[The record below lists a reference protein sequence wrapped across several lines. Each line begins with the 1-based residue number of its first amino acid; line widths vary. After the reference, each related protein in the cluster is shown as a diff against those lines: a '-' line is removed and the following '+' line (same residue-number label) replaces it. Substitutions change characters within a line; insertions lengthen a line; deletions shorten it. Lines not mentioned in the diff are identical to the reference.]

1 MASKLTQAF
10 ETYIRDSVVNHTPVV
25 FDEFIFANIPG
36 LSDDNL
42 DSHLTIPQ
50 DNQIVH
56 RQAVSQVGA
65 LNENAIVYSVTIGT
79 EIGDF
84 DFNWVGLVN
93 KSQNLLA
100 CGIYTGLTSK
110 IKNKEQK
117 QGNSITRS
125 VLLEFP
131 RAQELAN
138 VSVSAETWQIDFTM
152 RLSGIDEKIRLTNRD
167 LYGRAVFFDNA
178 FLLKRKS
185 GNVYTLDSGRAYI
198 EGVRAEIK
206 RTAEVAVPTLPASVY
221 IDVCHHA
228 TVTGAYQTEIKYLTQ
243 SKNDYVG
250 SDGYQHY
257 VQIVADIASDG
268 TITDRRLTDN
278 APPYI
283 AESKKSSSVS
293 STSEKTVATS
303 KAVKDAYD
311 KAKAAD
317 DNANTRV
324 SKSGG
329 EMTGGLKLKP
339 NYGAPEKKW
348 DYSGFYAGSATLNN
362 EDLPY
367 FQIHIS
373 SYGGN
378 TAGHAKSLGF
388 DLTGYK
394 AYVMNWNSGGEYEG
408 KKEILTELHRSDS
421 VTSASNLTVATSKAV
436 KDAYDKAVDGVNK
449 ANAAQTA
456 ANNAQTTA
464 NAAIPSSKKSDS
476 VTSASSDTVATSKAV
491 KDAYD
496 KAVDGVNKANAAQTA
511 ANKAQTT
518 ANAAIPSSK
527 KSDSVTSA
535 SSETVATSK
544 AVKSANDNANGRVS
558 KSGDTMTGKLTVS
571 EINLSGRKLQFGDD
585 YIYKRNNGAPDAFVF
600 FENTEPSDGS
610 KGNANLSFRSASALH
625 YGSGKYV
632 NQYNSKAPYFVEEDN
647 SDVYSYFPFVKGCV
661 RRNSRWGAALS
672 LGYVTSQ
679 HIGGGFIADGF
690 GAGIVQL
697 IESNGKYFLWKFEH
711 GGIFRSSGD
720 VVTGSG
726 VSLNGVNSRVDYLT
740 NTVKG
745 LKLTQNLAATGW
757 CRLPNGLLLQWG
769 AGSGAGKKQF
779 PVAFRQVYQVV
790 SSSTCRGDANYDL
803 DLFFNNTHVWGRYQT
818 NIRYFAIGE

>member
-36 LSDDNL
+36 LNDDNL

-50 DNQIVH
+50 ANQIVH
-56 RQAVSQVGA
+56 RQAVSQIGA

-110 IKNKEQK
+110 IKNKEQE

-185 GNVYTLDSGRAYI
+185 GNVYTLDSGHAYI

-206 RTAEVAVPTLPASVY
+206 RTAEVTVPTLPASVY
-221 IDVCHHA
+221 VDICHHA

-257 VQIVADIASDG
+257 VQIIADIASDG

-311 KAKAAD
+311 KAEAANN
-317 DNANTRV
+317 NANTRV
-324 SKSGG
+324 SRSGG
-329 EMTGGLKLKP
+329 EMTGGLKLKSI
-339 NYGAPEKKW
+339 YGVYEKKW
-348 DYSGFYAGSATLNN
+348 NYSGFYAGSAILNN
-362 EDLPY
+362 EASPY

-378 TAGHAKSLGF
+378 TAGYAKSLGF
-388 DLTGYK
+388 SLTGYK
-394 AYVMNWNSGGEYEG
+394 AYVMNWNGAGEYIG
-408 KKEILTELHRSDS
+408 KKEILTELHCSDS
-421 VTSASNLTVATSKAV
+421 VTSASSETVATSKAV

-456 ANNAQTTA
+456 ANNANNNA
-464 NAAIPSSKKSDS
+464 NKRVLDS
-476 VTSASSDTVATSKAV
+476 VKVS
-491 KDAYD
+491 
-496 KAVDGVNKANAAQTA
+496 NLNA
-511 ANKAQTT
+511 
-518 ANAAIPSSK
+518 
-527 KSDSVTSA
+527 
-535 SSETVATSK
+535 
-544 AVKSANDNANGRVS
+544 
-558 KSGDTMTGKLTVS
+558 
-571 EINLSGRKLQFGDD
+571 LSGSQVFFCGRSP
-585 YIYKRNNGAPDAFVF
+585 IGAPPWIGQIDFNGIHIDSGLQRF
-600 FENTEPSDGS
+600 Q
-610 KGNANLSFRSASALH
+610 LASISYDDLR
-625 YGSGKYV
+625 YRFNDDDSGV
-632 NQYNSKAPYFVEEDN
+632 A
-647 SDVYSYFPFVKGCV
+647 
-661 RRNSRWGAALS
+661 
-672 LGYVTSQ
+672 
-679 HIGGGFIADGF
+679 
-690 GAGIVQL
+690 GAGEWSHWRRIAM
-697 IESNGKYFLWKFEH
+697 IEDF
-711 GGIFRSSGD
+711 
-720 VVTGSG
+720 
-726 VSLNGVNSRVDYLT
+726 
-740 NTVKG
+740 
-745 LKLTQNLAATGW
+745 TQNLSATGW

-803 DLFFNNTHVWGRYQT
+803 DLFFDNTHVWGRYQT
-818 NIRYFAIGE
+818 NIRYFAIGV

>member
-36 LSDDNL
+36 LNDDNL

-50 DNQIVH
+50 ANQIVH

-185 GNVYTLDSGRAYI
+185 GNVYTLDSGHAYI

-206 RTAEVAVPTLPASVY
+206 RTAEVTVPTLPASVY
-221 IDVCHHA
+221 VDICHHA

-250 SDGYQHY
+250 ADGYQHY
-257 VQIVADIASDG
+257 VQIIADIASNG
-268 TITDRRLTDN
+268 IITDRRLTDN

-293 STSEKTVATS
+293 STSKETVATS
-303 KAVKDAYD
+303 YAVKTAYD

-329 EMTGGLKLKP
+329 EMTGGLKLKV
-339 NYGAPEKKW
+339 NYGTSEKKW

-362 EDLPY
+362 EALPY
-367 FQIHIS
+367 FQIHIG

-378 TAGHAKSLGF
+378 TAGYAKSLGF
-388 DLTGYK
+388 NLTDYK
-394 AYVMNWNSGGEYEG
+394 AYVMNWNGAGEYAG

-421 VTSASNLTVATSKAV
+421 VTSASSDTVATSKAV
-436 KDAYDKAVDGVNK
+436 KTAYDKAVDGVNK

-456 ANNAQTTA
+456 ANNANSNA
-464 NAAIPSSKKSDS
+464 NKRVLDS
-476 VTSASSDTVATSKAV
+476 VK
-491 KDAYD
+491 
-496 KAVDGVNKANAAQTA
+496 
-511 ANKAQTT
+511 
-518 ANAAIPSSK
+518 
-527 KSDSVTSA
+527 
-535 SSETVATSK
+535 
-544 AVKSANDNANGRVS
+544 VS
-558 KSGDTMTGKLTVS
+558 NLNT
-571 EINLSGRKLQFGDD
+571 LSGSQVFFCDSSP
-585 YIYKRNNGAPDAFVF
+585 IGAPPWIGKIDFNGIHIDSGLQKF
-600 FENTEPSDGS
+600 Q
-610 KGNANLSFRSASALH
+610 LAS
-625 YGSGKYV
+625 V
-632 NQYNSKAPYFVEEDN
+632 DYNDLRYRFNDDN
-647 SDVYSYFPFVKGCV
+647 SGV
-661 RRNSRWGAALS
+661 A
-672 LGYVTSQ
+672 
-679 HIGGGFIADGF
+679 
-690 GAGIVQL
+690 GAGEWSYWRRIAM
-697 IESNGKYFLWKFEH
+697 IEDF
-711 GGIFRSSGD
+711 
-720 VVTGSG
+720 
-726 VSLNGVNSRVDYLT
+726 
-740 NTVKG
+740 
-745 LKLTQNLAATGW
+745 TQNLATTGW

-779 PVAFRQVYQVV
+779 PVAFRQVYQVFG
-790 SSSTCRGDANYDL
+790 SGESYGDANRDWNIYFDS
-803 DLFFNNTHVWGRYQT
+803 THVWGYAQR
-818 NIRYFAIGE
+818 ILRYFAIGE

>member
-1 MASKLTQAF
+1 MAKQYYSVLTDYGTQVIAGAIARKQPLQITQMAVGDGNGQATTPNSRNTGLVREVHRADISAISVDPRNDKQIIF
-10 ETYIRDSVVNHTPVV
+10 E
-25 FDEFIFANIPG
+25 
-36 LSDDNL
+36 
-42 DSHLTIPQ
+42 LTIPENVGGFWIREMGIF
-50 DNQIVH
+50 DNQNRLVAYANCPDSFKPQLESGSGKVQVVRMILLVSSSDAITLKVDDSVIFVTRGQLTPKAITATTKNAVDESGHSHEIDKASTSQAGIV
-56 RQAVSQVGA
+56 
-65 LNENAIVYSVTIGT
+65 E
-79 EIGDF
+79 
-84 DFNWVGLVN
+84 
-93 KSQNLLA
+93 
-100 CGIYTGLTSK
+100 
-110 IKNKEQK
+110 
-117 QGNSITRS
+117 
-125 VLLEFP
+125 
-131 RAQELAN
+131 
-138 VSVSAETWQIDFTM
+138 
-152 RLSGIDEKIRLTNRD
+152 
-167 LYGRAVFFDNA
+167 
-178 FLLKRKS
+178 
-185 GNVYTLDSGRAYI
+185 LDSSI
-198 EGVRAEIK
+198 NSKAENK
-206 RTAEVAVPTLPASVY
+206 A
-221 IDVCHHA
+221 A
-228 TVTGAYQTEIKYLTQ
+228 T
-243 SKNDYVG
+243 
-250 SDGYQHY
+250 
-257 VQIVADIASDG
+257 
-268 TITDRRLTDN
+268 
-278 APPYI
+278 P
-283 AESKKSSSVS
+283 
-293 STSEKTVATS
+293 
-303 KAVKDAYD
+303 KAVKTAYD

-329 EMTGGLKLKP
+329 EMTGGLKLKA
-339 NYGAPEKKW
+339 NYGAFEKKW

-362 EDLPY
+362 EALPY
-367 FQIHIS
+367 FQIHIG

-378 TAGHAKSLGF
+378 TVGYAKSLGF
-388 DLTGYK
+388 NLTGYK
-394 AYVMNWNSGGEYEG
+394 AYVMNWNSEGEYAG

-421 VTSASNLTVATSKAV
+421 VTSTSSDTVATSKAV
-436 KDAYDKAVDGVNK
+436 KTAYDKAVDGVNK

-456 ANNAQTTA
+456 ANN
-464 NAAIPSSKKSDS
+464 
-476 VTSASSDTVATSKAV
+476 
-491 KDAYD
+491 
-496 KAVDGVNKANAAQTA
+496 
-511 ANKAQTT
+511 AQTT

-585 YIYKRNNGAPDAFVF
+585 YIYKRSNGAPDAFVF

-625 YGSGKYV
+625 YGSGEYV

-697 IESNGKYFLWKFEH
+697 IENNGNYFLWKFEH

-740 NTVKG
+740 NTVNG

>member
-36 LSDDNL
+36 LNDDNL

-50 DNQIVH
+50 ANQIVH

-228 TVTGAYQTEIKYLTQ
+228 TVTGAYQTEIKYLTK

-257 VQIVADIASDG
+257 VQIIADIASDG

-293 STSEKTVATS
+293 STSKETVATS
-303 KAVKDAYD
+303 YAVKTAYD

-329 EMTGGLKLKP
+329 EMTGGLKLKA
-339 NYGAPEKKW
+339 NYGVSEKKW

-362 EDLPY
+362 EALPY
-367 FQIHIS
+367 FQIHIG

-378 TAGHAKSLGF
+378 TAGYAKSLGF
-388 DLTGYK
+388 NLTDYK
-394 AYVMNWNSGGEYEG
+394 AYVMNWNSEGEYIG
-408 KKEILTELHRSDS
+408 KKEILTELHRS
-421 VTSASNLTVATSKAV
+421 N
-436 KDAYDKAVDGVNK
+436 
-449 ANAAQTA
+449 
-456 ANNAQTTA
+456 
-464 NAAIPSSKKSDS
+464 S
-476 VTSASSDTVATSKAV
+476 VTSASSETVATSKAV

-518 ANAAIPSSK
+518 ADAAIPNSK

-535 SSETVATSK
+535 SSDTVATSK
-544 AVKSANDNANGRVS
+544 AVKTAYDKAVDGVNKANAAQTAANNANSNANKRVLDS
-558 KSGDTMTGKLTVS
+558 VKVS
-571 EINLSGRKLQFGDD
+571 NLNTLSGSQVFFCDSSP
-585 YIYKRNNGAPDAFVF
+585 IGAPPWIGKIDFNGIHIDSGLQKF
-600 FENTEPSDGS
+600 Q
-610 KGNANLSFRSASALH
+610 LAS
-625 YGSGKYV
+625 V
-632 NQYNSKAPYFVEEDN
+632 DYNDLRYRFNDDN
-647 SDVYSYFPFVKGCV
+647 SGV
-661 RRNSRWGAALS
+661 A
-672 LGYVTSQ
+672 
-679 HIGGGFIADGF
+679 
-690 GAGIVQL
+690 GAGEWSYWRRIAM
-697 IESNGKYFLWKFEH
+697 IEDF
-711 GGIFRSSGD
+711 
-720 VVTGSG
+720 
-726 VSLNGVNSRVDYLT
+726 
-740 NTVKG
+740 
-745 LKLTQNLAATGW
+745 TQNLATTGW

-779 PVAFRQVYQVV
+779 PVAFREVYQVV
-790 SSSTCRGDANYDL
+790 SSSTCGGDANYDL

>member
-36 LSDDNL
+36 LNDDNL

-50 DNQIVH
+50 ANQIVH

-185 GNVYTLDSGRAYI
+185 GNVYTLDSGHAYI

-206 RTAEVAVPTLPASVY
+206 RTAEVTVPTLPASVY
-221 IDVCHHA
+221 VDICHHA

-250 SDGYQHY
+250 ADGYQHY
-257 VQIVADIASDG
+257 VQIIADIASNG
-268 TITDRRLTDN
+268 IITDRRLTDN

-293 STSEKTVATS
+293 STSKETVATS
-303 KAVKDAYD
+303 YAVKTAYD

-329 EMTGGLKLKP
+329 EMTGGLKLKV
-339 NYGAPEKKW
+339 NYGTSEKKW

-362 EDLPY
+362 EALPY
-367 FQIHIS
+367 FQIHIG

-378 TAGHAKSLGF
+378 TAGYAKSLGF
-388 DLTGYK
+388 NLTDYK
-394 AYVMNWNSGGEYEG
+394 AYVMNWNSEGEYIG
-408 KKEILTELHRSDS
+408 KKEILTELHRS
-421 VTSASNLTVATSKAV
+421 N
-436 KDAYDKAVDGVNK
+436 
-449 ANAAQTA
+449 
-456 ANNAQTTA
+456 
-464 NAAIPSSKKSDS
+464 S
-476 VTSASSDTVATSKAV
+476 VTSASSETVATSKAV

-518 ANAAIPSSK
+518 ADAAIPNSK
-527 KSDSVTSA
+527 KSDSVTST
-535 SSETVATSK
+535 SSDTVATSK
-544 AVKSANDNANGRVS
+544 AVKDAYDKAVDGVNKANAAQMAANNANNNANKRVLDS
-558 KSGDTMTGKLTVS
+558 VKVS
-571 EINLSGRKLQFGDD
+571 NLNTLSGSQVFFCDRSP
-585 YIYKRNNGAPDAFVF
+585 IGAPPWIGKIDF
-600 FENTEPSDGS
+600 NGIHID
-610 KGNANLSFRSASALH
+610 
-625 YGSGKYV
+625 SGLQRFQLV
-632 NQYNSKAPYFVEEDN
+632 SVDYNDLRYRFNDDN
-647 SDVYSYFPFVKGCV
+647 SGV
-661 RRNSRWGAALS
+661 A
-672 LGYVTSQ
+672 
-679 HIGGGFIADGF
+679 
-690 GAGIVQL
+690 GAGEWSHWRRIAM
-697 IESNGKYFLWKFEH
+697 IEDF
-711 GGIFRSSGD
+711 
-720 VVTGSG
+720 
-726 VSLNGVNSRVDYLT
+726 
-740 NTVKG
+740 
-745 LKLTQNLAATGW
+745 TQNLAVTGW

-790 SSSTCRGDANYDL
+790 SSSTCGGDANYDL

>member
-10 ETYIRDSVVNHTPVV
+10 ETYIRDSVINHTPVI

-50 DNQIVH
+50 ENQIVH
-56 RQAVSQVGA
+56 RQEVSQIGA
-65 LNENAIVYSVTIGT
+65 LNENAIVYSVTVGT

-250 SDGYQHY
+250 ADGYQHY

-268 TITDRRLTDN
+268 AITDRRLTDN

-283 AESKKSSSVS
+283 AERKKSDSVTSASS
-293 STSEKTVATS
+293 ETVATS
-303 KAVKDAYD
+303 KAVK
-311 KAKAAD
+311 
-317 DNANTRV
+317 T
-324 SKSGG
+324 
-329 EMTGGLKLKP
+329 
-339 NYGAPEKKW
+339 
-348 DYSGFYAGSATLNN
+348 
-362 EDLPY
+362 
-367 FQIHIS
+367 
-373 SYGGN
+373 
-378 TAGHAKSLGF
+378 
-388 DLTGYK
+388 
-394 AYVMNWNSGGEYEG
+394 
-408 KKEILTELHRSDS
+408 
-421 VTSASNLTVATSKAV
+421 
-436 KDAYDKAVDGVNK
+436 AYDKAVDGVNK

-476 VTSASSDTVATSKAV
+476 VASASSDTVATSKAV
-491 KDAYD
+491 KSAYD

-511 ANKAQTT
+511 ANN
-518 ANAAIPSSK
+518 ANSNANK
-527 KSDSVTSA
+527 RVLDSV
-535 SSETVATSK
+535 K
-544 AVKSANDNANGRVS
+544 VS
-558 KSGDTMTGKLTVS
+558 NLNT
-571 EINLSGRKLQFGDD
+571 LSGSQ
-585 YIYKRNNGAPDAFVF
+585 VF
-600 FENTEPSDGS
+600 FCDSSPIGTPPWIDEIDFNGIHIDSG
-610 KGNANLSFRSASALH
+610 LQRFQLASID
-625 YGSGKYV
+625 
-632 NQYNSKAPYFVEEDN
+632 YNDLRYRFNDDN
-647 SDVYSYFPFVKGCV
+647 SGV
-661 RRNSRWGAALS
+661 A
-672 LGYVTSQ
+672 
-679 HIGGGFIADGF
+679 
-690 GAGIVQL
+690 GAGEWSHWRRIAM
-697 IESNGKYFLWKFEH
+697 IEDF
-711 GGIFRSSGD
+711 
-720 VVTGSG
+720 
-726 VSLNGVNSRVDYLT
+726 
-740 NTVKG
+740 
-745 LKLTQNLAATGW
+745 TQNLAATGW

-779 PVAFRQVYQVV
+779 PVAFRQVYQVFG
-790 SSSTCRGDANYDL
+790 SGESNGDANRDWNIY
-803 DLFFNNTHVWGRYQT
+803 FNSTHVWGYAQRI
-818 NIRYFAIGE
+818 IRYFAIGE

>member
-36 LSDDNL
+36 LNDGNL

-50 DNQIVH
+50 ANQIVH
-56 RQAVSQVGA
+56 RQAVSQIGA

-185 GNVYTLDSGRAYI
+185 GNVYTLDSGHAYI

-206 RTAEVAVPTLPASVY
+206 RTAEVTVPTLPASVY
-221 IDVCHHA
+221 VDICHHA

-257 VQIVADIASDG
+257 VQIIADITSNG
-268 TITDRRLTDN
+268 IITDRRLTDN

-329 EMTGGLKLKP
+329 EMTGGLKLKA
-339 NYGAPEKKW
+339 NYGVSEKKW

-362 EDLPY
+362 EASPY
-367 FQIHIS
+367 FQIHIG
-373 SYGGN
+373 SYSGN
-378 TAGHAKSLGF
+378 TAGYAKSLGF
-388 DLTGYK
+388 DLINYK
-394 AYVMNWNSGGEYEG
+394 AYVMNWNGAGEYIG
-408 KKEILTELHRSDS
+408 KKEILTELHC
-421 VTSASNLTVATSKAV
+421 
-436 KDAYDKAVDGVNK
+436 
-449 ANAAQTA
+449 
-456 ANNAQTTA
+456 
-464 NAAIPSSKKSDS
+464 SDS

-496 KAVDGVNKANAAQTA
+496 KAVDGVNN
-511 ANKAQTT
+511 ANKRVL
-518 ANAAIPSSK
+518 
-527 KSDSVTSA
+527 DSV
-535 SSETVATSK
+535 K
-544 AVKSANDNANGRVS
+544 VS
-558 KSGDTMTGKLTVS
+558 NLNT
-571 EINLSGRKLQFGDD
+571 LSGSQVFFCD
-585 YIYKRNNGAPDAFVF
+585 ISPIGAPPWIGKIDFNGIHIDSGLQRF
-600 FENTEPSDGS
+600 Q
-610 KGNANLSFRSASALH
+610 LAS
-625 YGSGKYV
+625 V
-632 NQYNSKAPYFVEEDN
+632 DYNDLRYRFNDDN
-647 SDVYSYFPFVKGCV
+647 SGV
-661 RRNSRWGAALS
+661 A
-672 LGYVTSQ
+672 
-679 HIGGGFIADGF
+679 
-690 GAGIVQL
+690 GAGEWSHWRRIAM
-697 IESNGKYFLWKFEH
+697 IEDF
-711 GGIFRSSGD
+711 
-720 VVTGSG
+720 
-726 VSLNGVNSRVDYLT
+726 
-740 NTVKG
+740 
-745 LKLTQNLAATGW
+745 TQNLATTGW

-803 DLFFNNTHVWGRYQT
+803 DLFFDNTHVWGRYQT

>member
-36 LSDDNL
+36 LNDGNL

-50 DNQIVH
+50 ANKIVH
-56 RQAVSQVGA
+56 RQAVSQIGA

-206 RTAEVAVPTLPASVY
+206 RTAEVTVPTLPASIY

-257 VQIVADIASDG
+257 VQIIADIASNG

-293 STSEKTVATS
+293 STSKETVATS
-303 KAVKDAYD
+303 YAVK
-311 KAKAAD
+311 
-317 DNANTRV
+317 T
-324 SKSGG
+324 
-329 EMTGGLKLKP
+329 
-339 NYGAPEKKW
+339 
-348 DYSGFYAGSATLNN
+348 
-362 EDLPY
+362 
-367 FQIHIS
+367 
-373 SYGGN
+373 
-378 TAGHAKSLGF
+378 
-388 DLTGYK
+388 
-394 AYVMNWNSGGEYEG
+394 
-408 KKEILTELHRSDS
+408 
-421 VTSASNLTVATSKAV
+421 
-436 KDAYDKAVDGVNK
+436 AYDKAVDGVNE

-456 ANNAQTTA
+456 ANKAQTTA

-491 KDAYD
+491 KTAYD
-496 KAVDGVNKANAAQTA
+496 KAVDAYIRAETAESNAKAASLPITGGNLTGNLTAPYINVTGRYISVNTPNSEFGGFDVIRQGNAGNWLSRLEALPDKRWKFWTQDAHEIFVPAKSGTL
-511 ANKAQTT
+511 
-518 ANAAIPSSK
+518 AIDHEVVHK
-527 KSDSVTSA
+527 T
-535 SSETVATSK
+535 
-544 AVKSANDNANGRVS
+544 
-558 KSGDTMTGKLTVS
+558 GDTMNWLGIENTGAWLTIKSTGQAASGIDFINHNGRYPQVS
-571 EINLSGRKLQFGDD
+571 LHAFDVGGWADELRIFATPPGNDYNTDRRQHVMTVTHEGNIWSRMYGWLGDRFMDKTKAYDNWYPNHYLGAQVFKIPIRADGSGLKIIIMQVNISRDTELWLPESFNGFYIPTATDVGVGKYSLGIVSLSGNQVK
-585 YIYKRNNGAPDAFVF
+585 VF
-600 FENTEPSDGS
+600 CSGS
-610 KGNANLSFRSASALH
+610 N
-625 YGSGKYV
+625 
-632 NQYNSKAPYFVEEDN
+632 
-647 SDVYSYFPFVKGCV
+647 
-661 RRNSRWGAALS
+661 
-672 LGYVTSQ
+672 VTIQ
-679 HIGGGFIADGF
+679 VHCIGW
-690 GAGIVQL
+690 
-697 IESNGKYFLWKFEH
+697 SN
-711 GGIFRSSGD
+711 
-720 VVTGSG
+720 
-726 VSLNGVNSRVDYLT
+726 
-740 NTVKG
+740 
-745 LKLTQNLAATGW
+745 
-757 CRLPNGLLLQWG
+757 
-769 AGSGAGKKQF
+769 
-779 PVAFRQVYQVV
+779 
-790 SSSTCRGDANYDL
+790 
-803 DLFFNNTHVWGRYQT
+803 
-818 NIRYFAIGE
+818 

>member
-1 MASKLTQAF
+1 MAKQYYSVLTNYGTQVIAGAIASKQPLQITQMAVGDGNGRATTPNSRNTGLVREVHRADISAISVDPRNDKQIIF
-10 ETYIRDSVVNHTPVV
+10 E
-25 FDEFIFANIPG
+25 
-36 LSDDNL
+36 
-42 DSHLTIPQ
+42 LTIPENVGGFWIREMGIF
-50 DNQIVH
+50 DNQNRLVAYANCPDSFKPQLESGSGKVQVVRMILLVSSSDAITLKVDDSVIFVTRGQLTPKKITATTKNAVDETGHSHEIDKASTSQAGIV
-56 RQAVSQVGA
+56 
-65 LNENAIVYSVTIGT
+65 E
-79 EIGDF
+79 
-84 DFNWVGLVN
+84 
-93 KSQNLLA
+93 
-100 CGIYTGLTSK
+100 
-110 IKNKEQK
+110 
-117 QGNSITRS
+117 
-125 VLLEFP
+125 
-131 RAQELAN
+131 
-138 VSVSAETWQIDFTM
+138 
-152 RLSGIDEKIRLTNRD
+152 
-167 LYGRAVFFDNA
+167 
-178 FLLKRKS
+178 
-185 GNVYTLDSGRAYI
+185 LDSSI
-198 EGVRAEIK
+198 NSKAENK
-206 RTAEVAVPTLPASVY
+206 A
-221 IDVCHHA
+221 A
-228 TVTGAYQTEIKYLTQ
+228 T
-243 SKNDYVG
+243 
-250 SDGYQHY
+250 
-257 VQIVADIASDG
+257 
-268 TITDRRLTDN
+268 
-278 APPYI
+278 P
-283 AESKKSSSVS
+283 
-293 STSEKTVATS
+293 
-303 KAVKDAYD
+303 KAVKTAYD
-311 KAKAAD
+311 KAVAAN

-329 EMTGGLKLKP
+329 EMTGGLKLKA

-362 EDLPY
+362 EALPY
-367 FQIHIS
+367 FQIHIG

-388 DLTGYK
+388 DLINYK
-394 AYVMNWNSGGEYEG
+394 AYVMNWNSEGEYIG
-408 KKEILTELHRSDS
+408 KKEILTELHR
-421 VTSASNLTVATSKAV
+421 
-436 KDAYDKAVDGVNK
+436 
-449 ANAAQTA
+449 
-456 ANNAQTTA
+456 
-464 NAAIPSSKKSDS
+464 
-476 VTSASSDTVATSKAV
+476 
-491 KDAYD
+491 
-496 KAVDGVNKANAAQTA
+496 
-511 ANKAQTT
+511 
-518 ANAAIPSSK
+518 
-527 KSDSVTSA
+527 SDSVTSA

-585 YIYKRNNGAPDAFVF
+585 YIYKRNNGASDAFVF

-647 SDVYSYFPFVKGCV
+647 SDVYSYFPFVKGRV

-697 IESNGKYFLWKFEH
+697 IEDNGKYFLWKFEH
-711 GGIFRSSGD
+711 GGIFRSSDD

-726 VSLNGVNSRVDYLT
+726 VSLNGVNSKVDNLT
-740 NTVKG
+740 NTVNG
-745 LKLTQNLAATGW
+745 LKLTQNLATTGW

>member
-36 LSDDNL
+36 LNDDNL

-50 DNQIVH
+50 ANQIVH

-185 GNVYTLDSGRAYI
+185 GNVYTLDSGHAYI

-206 RTAEVAVPTLPASVY
+206 RTAEVTVPTLPASVY
-221 IDVCHHA
+221 VDICHHA

-250 SDGYQHY
+250 ADGYQHY
-257 VQIVADIASDG
+257 VQIIADIASNG
-268 TITDRRLTDN
+268 IITDRRLTDN

-293 STSEKTVATS
+293 STSKETVATS
-303 KAVKDAYD
+303 YAVKTAYD

-329 EMTGGLKLKP
+329 EMTGGLKLKV
-339 NYGAPEKKW
+339 NYGTSEKKW

-362 EDLPY
+362 EALPY
-367 FQIHIS
+367 FQIHIG

-378 TAGHAKSLGF
+378 TAGYAKSLGF
-388 DLTGYK
+388 NLTDYK
-394 AYVMNWNSGGEYEG
+394 AYVMNWNSEGEYAG

-421 VTSASNLTVATSKAV
+421 VTSASSDTVATSKAV
-436 KDAYDKAVDGVNK
+436 KTAYDKAVDGVNK

-456 ANNAQTTA
+456 ANNANSNA
-464 NAAIPSSKKSDS
+464 NKRVLDS
-476 VTSASSDTVATSKAV
+476 VK
-491 KDAYD
+491 
-496 KAVDGVNKANAAQTA
+496 
-511 ANKAQTT
+511 
-518 ANAAIPSSK
+518 
-527 KSDSVTSA
+527 
-535 SSETVATSK
+535 
-544 AVKSANDNANGRVS
+544 VS
-558 KSGDTMTGKLTVS
+558 NLNT
-571 EINLSGRKLQFGDD
+571 LSGSQVFFCDSSP
-585 YIYKRNNGAPDAFVF
+585 IGAPPWIGKIDFNGIHIDSGLQKF
-600 FENTEPSDGS
+600 Q
-610 KGNANLSFRSASALH
+610 LAS
-625 YGSGKYV
+625 V
-632 NQYNSKAPYFVEEDN
+632 DYNDLRYRFNDDN
-647 SDVYSYFPFVKGCV
+647 SGV
-661 RRNSRWGAALS
+661 A
-672 LGYVTSQ
+672 
-679 HIGGGFIADGF
+679 
-690 GAGIVQL
+690 GAGEWSYWRRIAM
-697 IESNGKYFLWKFEH
+697 IEDF
-711 GGIFRSSGD
+711 
-720 VVTGSG
+720 
-726 VSLNGVNSRVDYLT
+726 
-740 NTVKG
+740 
-745 LKLTQNLAATGW
+745 TQNLATTGW

-779 PVAFRQVYQVV
+779 PVAFRQVYQVFG
-790 SSSTCRGDANYDL
+790 SGESYGDANRDWNIYFDS
-803 DLFFNNTHVWGRYQT
+803 THVWGYAQR
-818 NIRYFAIGE
+818 ILRYFAIGE

>member
-1 MASKLTQAF
+1 MAKQYYSVLTDYGTQVIAGAIARKQPLQITQMAVGDGNGQATTPNSRNTGLVREVHRADISAISVDPRNDKQIIF
-10 ETYIRDSVVNHTPVV
+10 E
-25 FDEFIFANIPG
+25 
-36 LSDDNL
+36 
-42 DSHLTIPQ
+42 LTIPENVGGFWIREMGIF
-50 DNQIVH
+50 DNQNRLVAYANCPDSFKPQLESGSGKVQVVRMILLVSSSDAITLKVDDSVIFVTRGQLTPKAITATTKNAVDESGHSHEIDKASTSQAGIV
-56 RQAVSQVGA
+56 
-65 LNENAIVYSVTIGT
+65 E
-79 EIGDF
+79 
-84 DFNWVGLVN
+84 
-93 KSQNLLA
+93 
-100 CGIYTGLTSK
+100 
-110 IKNKEQK
+110 
-117 QGNSITRS
+117 
-125 VLLEFP
+125 
-131 RAQELAN
+131 
-138 VSVSAETWQIDFTM
+138 
-152 RLSGIDEKIRLTNRD
+152 
-167 LYGRAVFFDNA
+167 
-178 FLLKRKS
+178 
-185 GNVYTLDSGRAYI
+185 LDSSI
-198 EGVRAEIK
+198 NSKAENK
-206 RTAEVAVPTLPASVY
+206 A
-221 IDVCHHA
+221 A
-228 TVTGAYQTEIKYLTQ
+228 T
-243 SKNDYVG
+243 
-250 SDGYQHY
+250 
-257 VQIVADIASDG
+257 
-268 TITDRRLTDN
+268 
-278 APPYI
+278 P
-283 AESKKSSSVS
+283 
-293 STSEKTVATS
+293 
-303 KAVKDAYD
+303 KAVKTAYD

-329 EMTGGLKLKP
+329 EMTGGLKLKA
-339 NYGAPEKKW
+339 NYGTSEKKW

-362 EDLPY
+362 EALPY
-367 FQIHIS
+367 FQIHIG

-378 TAGHAKSLGF
+378 TAGYAKSLGF
-388 DLTGYK
+388 NLTDYK
-394 AYVMNWNSGGEYEG
+394 AYVMNWNSEGEYAG

-421 VTSASNLTVATSKAV
+421 VTSTSSDTVATSKAV
-436 KDAYDKAVDGVNK
+436 KTAYDKAVDGVNK

-456 ANNAQTTA
+456 ANN
-464 NAAIPSSKKSDS
+464 
-476 VTSASSDTVATSKAV
+476 
-491 KDAYD
+491 
-496 KAVDGVNKANAAQTA
+496 
-511 ANKAQTT
+511 AQTT

-585 YIYKRNNGAPDAFVF
+585 YIYKRSNGAPDAFVF

-679 HIGGGFIADGF
+679 HIGGGFTADGF

-697 IESNGKYFLWKFEH
+697 IENNGNYFLWKFEH

-740 NTVKG
+740 NTVNG

>member
-36 LSDDNL
+36 LNDDNL

-50 DNQIVH
+50 ANQIVH
-56 RQAVSQVGA
+56 RQAVSQIGA

-185 GNVYTLDSGRAYI
+185 GNVYTLDSGHAYI

-206 RTAEVAVPTLPASVY
+206 RTAEVTVPTLPASVY
-221 IDVCHHA
+221 VDICHHA

-257 VQIVADIASDG
+257 VQIIADIASNG
-268 TITDRRLTDN
+268 AITDRRLTDN

-293 STSEKTVATS
+293 STSKETVATS
-303 KAVKDAYD
+303 YAVKTAYD

-329 EMTGGLKLKP
+329 EMTGGLKLKA
-339 NYGAPEKKW
+339 NFGTSEKKW

-367 FQIHIS
+367 FQIHIG

-378 TAGHAKSLGF
+378 TAGNAKSLGF
-388 DLTGYK
+388 DLIDYK
-394 AYVMNWNSGGEYEG
+394 AYVMSWNGAGEYIG
-408 KKEILTELHRSDS
+408 KKEILTELHC
-421 VTSASNLTVATSKAV
+421 
-436 KDAYDKAVDGVNK
+436 
-449 ANAAQTA
+449 
-456 ANNAQTTA
+456 
-464 NAAIPSSKKSDS
+464 SDS

-496 KAVDGVNKANAAQTA
+496 KAVDGVNKANAAQMA
-511 ANKAQTT
+511 AN
-518 ANAAIPSSK
+518 
-527 KSDSVTSA
+527 
-535 SSETVATSK
+535 
-544 AVKSANDNANGRVS
+544 NANS
-558 KSGDTMTGKLTVS
+558 
-571 EINLSGRKLQFGDD
+571 
-585 YIYKRNNGAPDAFVF
+585 
-600 FENTEPSDGS
+600 
-610 KGNANLSFRSASALH
+610 NAN
-625 YGSGKYV
+625 K
-632 NQYNSKAPYFVEEDN
+632 
-647 SDVYSYFPFVKGCV
+647 
-661 RRNSRWGAALS
+661 
-672 LGYVTSQ
+672 
-679 HIGGGFIADGF
+679 
-690 GAGIVQL
+690 
-697 IESNGKYFLWKFEH
+697 
-711 GGIFRSSGD
+711 
-720 VVTGSG
+720 
-726 VSLNGVNSRVDYLT
+726 
-740 NTVKG
+740 
-745 LKLTQNLAATGW
+745 NLAATGW

-769 AGSGAGKKQF
+769 AGGGAGKKQF

-818 NIRYFAIGE
+818 NIRYFAIGK

>member
-10 ETYIRDSVVNHTPVV
+10 ETYIRDSVINHTPVI

-50 DNQIVH
+50 ANQIVH
-56 RQAVSQVGA
+56 RQAVSQIGA
-65 LNENAIVYSVTIGT
+65 LNENAIVYSVTVGT

-125 VLLEFP
+125 VLFEFP

-185 GNVYTLDSGRAYI
+185 GNVYTLDSGHAYI

-206 RTAEVAVPTLPASVY
+206 RTAEVTVPTLPASVY
-221 IDVCHHA
+221 VDICHHA

-257 VQIVADIASDG
+257 VQIIADIASNG
-268 TITDRRLTDN
+268 IITDRRLTDN

-283 AESKKSSSVS
+283 AERKKSDSVTSASSD
-293 STSEKTVATS
+293 TVATS
-303 KAVKDAYD
+303 KAVKTAYD
-311 KAKAAD
+311 KAVAAN

-329 EMTGGLKLKP
+329 EMTGGLKLKA
-339 NYGAPEKKW
+339 NYGASEKKW
-348 DYSGFYAGSATLNN
+348 DYSGFYAGSATLND
-362 EDLPY
+362 EALPY
-367 FQIHIS
+367 FQIHIG

-378 TAGHAKSLGF
+378 TAGYAKSLGF
-388 DLTGYK
+388 NLIDYK
-394 AYVMNWNSGGEYEG
+394 AYVMNWNGAGEYAG
-408 KKEILTELHRSDS
+408 KKEILTELHRSNS
-421 VTSASNLTVATSKAV
+421 VTSASSETVATSKAV
-436 KDAYDKAVDGVNK
+436 KTAYDKAVDGVNK

-456 ANNAQTTA
+456 ANNANNNA
-464 NAAIPSSKKSDS
+464 NKRVLDS
-476 VTSASSDTVATSKAV
+476 VK
-491 KDAYD
+491 
-496 KAVDGVNKANAAQTA
+496 
-511 ANKAQTT
+511 
-518 ANAAIPSSK
+518 
-527 KSDSVTSA
+527 
-535 SSETVATSK
+535 
-544 AVKSANDNANGRVS
+544 VS
-558 KSGDTMTGKLTVS
+558 NLNT
-571 EINLSGRKLQFGDD
+571 LSGSQVFFCD
-585 YIYKRNNGAPDAFVF
+585 ISPIGAPPWIGKIDFNGIHIDSGLQRF
-600 FENTEPSDGS
+600 Q
-610 KGNANLSFRSASALH
+610 LASVDYNDLR
-625 YGSGKYV
+625 YRFNDDDSGV
-632 NQYNSKAPYFVEEDN
+632 A
-647 SDVYSYFPFVKGCV
+647 
-661 RRNSRWGAALS
+661 
-672 LGYVTSQ
+672 
-679 HIGGGFIADGF
+679 
-690 GAGIVQL
+690 GAGEWSHWRRIAM
-697 IESNGKYFLWKFEH
+697 IEDF
-711 GGIFRSSGD
+711 
-720 VVTGSG
+720 
-726 VSLNGVNSRVDYLT
+726 
-740 NTVKG
+740 
-745 LKLTQNLAATGW
+745 TQNLATTGW

-769 AGSGAGKKQF
+769 SGGGPGKKQF

>member
-1 MASKLTQAF
+1 MAKQYYSVLTDYGTQVIAGAIARKQPLQITQMAVGDGNGQATTPNSRNTGLVREVHRADISAISVDPRNDKQIIF
-10 ETYIRDSVVNHTPVV
+10 E
-25 FDEFIFANIPG
+25 
-36 LSDDNL
+36 
-42 DSHLTIPQ
+42 LTIPENVGGFWIREMGIF
-50 DNQIVH
+50 DNQNRLVAYANCPDSFKPQLESGSGKVQVVRMILLVSSSDAITLKVDDSVIFVTRGQLTPKAITATTKNAVDESGHSHEIDKASTSQAGIV
-56 RQAVSQVGA
+56 
-65 LNENAIVYSVTIGT
+65 
-79 EIGDF
+79 
-84 DFNWVGLVN
+84 
-93 KSQNLLA
+93 
-100 CGIYTGLTSK
+100 
-110 IKNKEQK
+110 
-117 QGNSITRS
+117 
-125 VLLEFP
+125 
-131 RAQELAN
+131 
-138 VSVSAETWQIDFTM
+138 
-152 RLSGIDEKIRLTNRD
+152 
-167 LYGRAVFFDNA
+167 
-178 FLLKRKS
+178 
-185 GNVYTLDSGRAYI
+185 TLDSSI
-198 EGVRAEIK
+198 DSKAENK
-206 RTAEVAVPTLPASVY
+206 A
-221 IDVCHHA
+221 A
-228 TVTGAYQTEIKYLTQ
+228 T
-243 SKNDYVG
+243 
-250 SDGYQHY
+250 
-257 VQIVADIASDG
+257 
-268 TITDRRLTDN
+268 
-278 APPYI
+278 P
-283 AESKKSSSVS
+283 
-293 STSEKTVATS
+293 
-303 KAVKDAYD
+303 KAVKTAYD

-329 EMTGGLKLKP
+329 EMTGGLKLKV
-339 NYGAPEKKW
+339 NYGTSEKKW

-362 EDLPY
+362 EALPY
-367 FQIHIS
+367 FQIHIG

-378 TAGHAKSLGF
+378 TAEYAKSLGF
-388 DLTGYK
+388 NLTDYK
-394 AYVMNWNSGGEYEG
+394 AYVMNWNSEGEYAG
-408 KKEILTELHRSDS
+408 KKEILTELHRSNS
-421 VTSASNLTVATSKAV
+421 VTSASSETVATSKAV
-436 KDAYDKAVDGVNK
+436 KTAYDKAVDGVNK
-449 ANAAQTA
+449 AGAAQTA

-476 VTSASSDTVATSKAV
+476 VASASSD
-491 KDAYD
+491 
-496 KAVDGVNKANAAQTA
+496 
-511 ANKAQTT
+511 
-518 ANAAIPSSK
+518 
-527 KSDSVTSA
+527 
-535 SSETVATSK
+535 TVATSK

-585 YIYKRNNGAPDAFVF
+585 YIYKRSNGAPDAFVF

-679 HIGGGFIADGF
+679 HIGGGFTADGF

-697 IESNGKYFLWKFEH
+697 IENNGNYFLWKFEH

-740 NTVKG
+740 NTVNG

-818 NIRYFAIGE
+818 NIRYFAIGV

>member
-10 ETYIRDSVVNHTPVV
+10 ETYIRDSVINHTPVI

-50 DNQIVH
+50 ENQIVH
-56 RQAVSQVGA
+56 RQEVSQIGA
-65 LNENAIVYSVTIGT
+65 LNENAIVYSVTVGT

-93 KSQNLLA
+93 KSENLLA
-100 CGIYTGLTSK
+100 CGIYSGLTSK
-110 IKNKEQK
+110 VKNRGQK

-185 GNVYTLDSGRAYI
+185 GNVYTLDSGHAYI

-206 RTAEVAVPTLPASVY
+206 RTAEVTVPTLPASVY
-221 IDVCHHA
+221 VDICHHA

-257 VQIVADIASDG
+257 VQIIADIASNG
-268 TITDRRLTDN
+268 IITDRRLTDN

-283 AESKKSSSVS
+283 AERKKSDSVTSASSD
-293 STSEKTVATS
+293 TVATS
-303 KAVKDAYD
+303 KAVKTAYD
-311 KAKAAD
+311 KAVAAN

-329 EMTGGLKLKP
+329 EMTGGLKLKA
-339 NYGAPEKKW
+339 NYGASEKKW
-348 DYSGFYAGSATLNN
+348 DYSGFYAGSATLND
-362 EDLPY
+362 EALPY
-367 FQIHIS
+367 FQIHID

-378 TAGHAKSLGF
+378 TAGYAKSLGF
-388 DLTGYK
+388 NLIDYK
-394 AYVMNWNSGGEYEG
+394 AYVMNWNGAGEYAG
-408 KKEILTELHRSDS
+408 KKEILTELHRSNS
-421 VTSASNLTVATSKAV
+421 VTSASSETVATSKAV
-436 KDAYDKAVDGVNK
+436 KTAYDKAVDGVNK

-456 ANNAQTTA
+456 ANNANNNA
-464 NAAIPSSKKSDS
+464 NKRVLDS
-476 VTSASSDTVATSKAV
+476 VK
-491 KDAYD
+491 
-496 KAVDGVNKANAAQTA
+496 
-511 ANKAQTT
+511 
-518 ANAAIPSSK
+518 
-527 KSDSVTSA
+527 
-535 SSETVATSK
+535 
-544 AVKSANDNANGRVS
+544 VS
-558 KSGDTMTGKLTVS
+558 NLNT
-571 EINLSGRKLQFGDD
+571 LSGSQVFFCD
-585 YIYKRNNGAPDAFVF
+585 ISPIGAPPWIGKIDFNGIHIDSGLQRF
-600 FENTEPSDGS
+600 Q
-610 KGNANLSFRSASALH
+610 LASVDYNDLR
-625 YGSGKYV
+625 YRFNDDDSGV
-632 NQYNSKAPYFVEEDN
+632 A
-647 SDVYSYFPFVKGCV
+647 
-661 RRNSRWGAALS
+661 
-672 LGYVTSQ
+672 
-679 HIGGGFIADGF
+679 
-690 GAGIVQL
+690 GAGEWSHWRRIAM
-697 IESNGKYFLWKFEH
+697 IEDF
-711 GGIFRSSGD
+711 
-720 VVTGSG
+720 
-726 VSLNGVNSRVDYLT
+726 
-740 NTVKG
+740 
-745 LKLTQNLAATGW
+745 TQNLATTGW

-769 AGSGAGKKQF
+769 SGGGPGKKQF